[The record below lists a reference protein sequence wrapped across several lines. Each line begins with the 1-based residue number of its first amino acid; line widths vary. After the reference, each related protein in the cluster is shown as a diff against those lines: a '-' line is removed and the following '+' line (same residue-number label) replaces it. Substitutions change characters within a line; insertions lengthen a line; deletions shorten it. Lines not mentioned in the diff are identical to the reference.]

1 MPFRVTRLP
10 LATGS
15 DSLQALCPVSSCKTL
30 ASPSSQMLSMLL
42 DELEAQKLISPDAL
56 AKGRTVV
63 HGYNVLLAHKGTVCM
78 PGSYC
83 PVC

>member
-1 MPFRVTRLP
+1 
-10 LATGS
+10 
-15 DSLQALCPVSSCKTL
+15 
-30 ASPSSQMLSMLL
+30 MLSMLL

-78 PGSYC
+78 LGSYC